1 MRNRPD
7 IVSRDKASSHP
18 MRPGRFY
25 TATVTS
31 VTPSGAVNAYVG
43 DLNITIGPVIPLG
56 TTALNKCAKGD
67 SVQCTFSDEF
77 ASKVIIFGPNNI
89 KGDVFASKELFE
101 ALIDRV
107 DQLEAQVDALEAS
120 FNGHSH

>member
-7 IVSRDKASSHP
+7 IVNREKASSHP

-25 TATVTS
+25 SATVTS
-31 VTPSGAVNAYVG
+31 VTAQGAVNV
-43 DLNITIGPVIPLG
+43 NIQELGINVGPVIPLG

-77 ASKVIIFGPNNI
+77 ASKVVVFGPNNI
-89 KGDVFASKELFE
+89 KADVFASKELFE

-107 DQLEAQVDALEAS
+107 DQLEAQLDALQAS